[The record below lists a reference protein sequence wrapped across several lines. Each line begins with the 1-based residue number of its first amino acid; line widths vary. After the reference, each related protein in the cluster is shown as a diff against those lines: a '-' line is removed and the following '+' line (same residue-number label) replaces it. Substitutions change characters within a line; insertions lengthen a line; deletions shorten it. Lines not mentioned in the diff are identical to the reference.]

1 MYGKFNYAFKF
12 FKFFDIKPELKPA
25 GLLSKDINQ
34 HCSEQIGRG
43 SVLVAKDFILL
54 LRIKSEQTIYP
65 TKMNFRFLTPKVL
78 MVSGIILFAAI
89 MRLVPHYPN
98 FTPVAALA
106 LFGGAHLGKRWLAF
120 MVPMAALL
128 LSDLFLGFHGF
139 MVPVYVSFALVV
151 FIGTLIRSNLRIATV
166 IGGAMAGS
174 VLFFLITNF
183 AVWAGSPFYPQT
195 FAGLMQS
202 YTMAI
207 PFFHTS
213 LLGDLFYSG
222 LFFGSFYLVQ
232 QYYPSLR
239 EA

>member
-1 MYGKFNYAFKF
+1 MPILPGALFKRRKQISREGVYSQNHF
-12 FKFFDIKPELKPA
+12 IILPQLPTEINPKITTMNLK
-25 GLLSKDINQ
+25 I
-34 HCSEQIGRG
+34 
-43 SVLVAKDFILL
+43 F
-54 LRIKSEQTIYP
+54 
-65 TKMNFRFLTPKVL
+65 TPKVL
-78 MVSGIILFAAI
+78 IVTGIILFAAI
-89 MRLVPHYPN
+89 MRLLPHYPN

-106 LFGGAHLGKRWLAF
+106 LFGGAHFGKRWLAF
-120 MVPMAALL
+120 LVPLAALF

-139 MVPVYVSFALVV
+139 MVPVYLSFALVV
-151 FIGTLIRSNLRIATV
+151 LLGTLIRNNVRIATL

-183 AVWAGSPFYPQT
+183 AVWMGSPFYPQT
-195 FAGLMQS
+195 FAGLLQS

-222 LFFGSFYLVQ
+222 VFFGGFYLVQ
-232 QYYPSLR
+232 QYYPSLK

>member
-1 MYGKFNYAFKF
+1 MELRIF
-12 FKFFDIKPELKPA
+12 FKPITMN
-25 GLLSKDINQ
+25 S
-34 HCSEQIGRG
+34 
-43 SVLVAKDFILL
+43 
-54 LRIKSEQTIYP
+54 RI
-65 TKMNFRFLTPKVL
+65 FTPKVL
-78 MVSGIILFAAI
+78 IVAGIILFAAI

-106 LFGGAHLGKRWLAF
+106 LFGGAHLGRRWLAF
-120 MVPMAALL
+120 MVPLAAMFF
-128 LSDLFLGFHGF
+128 SDLFLGFHGF

-151 FIGTLIRSNLRIATV
+151 FLGTLVGKNIKIATV
-166 IGGAMAGS
+166 IGGALAGS
-174 VLFFLITNF
+174 LLFFLITNF
-183 AVWAGSPFYPQT
+183 AVWAGSPYYPQS

-222 LFFGSFYLVQ
+222 VFFGSFYLVQ
-232 QYYPSLR
+232 QYYPALK